1 MLRIEGL
8 LAQSAISQMA
18 YLDVI
23 ANNLA
28 NANTVGYKRD
38 EVLFS
43 DFSQV
48 LTGVL
53 TKEGLVAQQV
63 SYGSKPEEVR
73 TIVSQGPIRRT
84 DNPLDLAI
92 SGKGFFVVQT
102 PEGERF
108 TRAGNFQV
116 DKDGFLVTSE
126 GNKVLGMNGPIKLEG
141 KKIQVNY
148 LGEVLVD
155 GNMVDKLRIVDFPKP
170 YRLRKEGANLFV
182 AHEVGFEPKGYK
194 VLQGFLEDSS
204 VNPVSEMV
212 KMITAHR
219 VYEASANAMK
229 VVDELLGR
237 VINEVPRV

>member
-1 MLRIEGL
+1 MLRIAGL
-8 LAQSAISQMA
+8 LAQAAISQMA
-18 YLDVI
+18 HLDVI

-53 TKEGLVAQQV
+53 TEEGLVGRQV
-63 SYGSKPEEVR
+63 SYGAKPEDVR
-73 TIVSQGPIRRT
+73 PIISQGPLRRT

-92 SGKGFFVVQT
+92 SGSGFFVVQT
-102 PEGERF
+102 PEGEKF

-116 DKDGFLVTSE
+116 DKEGFLITPE
-126 GNKVLGMNGPIKLEG
+126 GNKVLGLNGPIRIKGG
-141 KKIQVNY
+141 KVQVNY

-155 GNMVDKLRIVDFPKP
+155 GEVVDRLRIVDFPKP
-170 YRLRKEGANLFV
+170 YNLKKEGANLFV
-182 AHEVGFEPKGYK
+182 SRETGFEPRGYR
-194 VLQGFLEDSS
+194 VLQGFLEESS
-204 VNPVSEMV
+204 VNPVQEMV

-219 VYEASANAMK
+219 AYEASANAIR
-229 VVDELLGR
+229 VIDELLGR
-237 VINEVPRV
+237 VINEVPRL